1 MVIDQLPYH
10 LFDHIFS
17 FIDDTP
23 TRDVTKWCLSTC
35 NKELYLTL
43 PVSLNTCFFDV
54 QAAELSENCACMLL
68 ELNRIQHGIVAWSEK
83 AAEHGWVQFLR
94 TMYDKGDMFRR
105 ATQSIFV
112 LQRLIRTRRMD
123 IITMLHP
130 DGIHGRPVWYAFEY
144 SVQYG
149 YLEMVKWLHDSH
161 PTLNF
166 MWFMETAAEFG
177 HLDIVKYMHQYKLY
191 SIYSRAID
199 CAAMYGHYEV
209 LVYLH
214 EHDIG
219 RATPTAIDKAARNGY
234 LNIVMYLSK
243 NRKEG
248 CTKDAMDD
256 AASRGFLDIVHFLHE
271 NREEGCTVDAMNQA
285 AVSGH
290 MDVVKFL
297 NERRT
302 EGFTSIALEDAEKKG
317 LPEIAAYLRQHG
329 KYFRDVNAL
338 WDEDMFDM

>member
-1 MVIDQLPYH
+1 MAIDQLPHH
-10 LFDHIFS
+10 LFDRIFS
-17 FIDDTP
+17 FINDTP

-54 QAAELSENCACMLL
+54 QAAELGENCACMLL
-68 ELNRIQHGIVAWSEK
+68 ELNRIQHGIFAWSEK
-83 AAEHGWVQFLR
+83 AAEHGWVRFLR
-94 TMYDKGDMFRR
+94 MMYDKGDMFRR

-112 LQRLIRTRRMD
+112 LQRLIRTRRID
-123 IITMLHP
+123 IITLLHP
-130 DGIHGRPVWYAFEY
+130 DGIHGRSLWFAFDKA
-144 SVQYG
+144 VQYG
-149 YLEMVKWLHDSH
+149 YLEMVTWLHGFH

-177 HLDIVKYMHQYKLY
+177 QLDIVKYMHQCKLY
-191 SIYSRAID
+191 STHSRAID
-199 CAAMYGHYEV
+199 RAAMNGHYEV

-219 RATPTAIDKAARNGY
+219 SATPAAIDKAARHGH

-243 NRKEG
+243 NREEG
-248 CTKDAMDD
+248 CTKDAMD
-256 AASRGFLDIVHFLHE
+256 
-271 NREEGCTVDAMNQA
+271 QA
-285 AVSGH
+285 AISGH

-297 NERRT
+297 NENRT

-317 LPEIAAYLRQHG
+317 HHEIAAYLRQH
-329 KYFRDVNAL
+329 VL
-338 WDEDMFDM
+338 WDEEMFEM